1 MKLNEGQIGKTYIIK
16 KVNTGKDDEMR
27 SFLFSLGCYDGEPVT
42 IIDKKTNLIIAVK
55 DARYGID
62 KQLAEAIEI

>member
-16 KVNTGKDDEMR
+16 KVDTGKDDEMR

-42 IIDKKTNLIIAVK
+42 IIDKKANLIIAVK

>member
-16 KVNTGKDDEMR
+16 KVDTGKDDEMR

-42 IIDKKTNLIIAVK
+42 IIDKKVNLIITVK

>member
-16 KVNTGKDDEMR
+16 KVDTGKDNEMR

-42 IIDKKTNLIIAVK
+42 IIDKKTNLIITVK

>member
-16 KVNTGKDDEMR
+16 KVDTGKDDEMR

-62 KQLAEAIEI
+62 KQLADAIEI

>member
-16 KVNTGKDDEMR
+16 KVDTGKDNEMR

-42 IIDKKTNLIIAVK
+42 IIDKKTNLIIAIK

>member
-16 KVNTGKDDEMR
+16 KVDTGKDTEMR

-42 IIDKKTNLIIAVK
+42 IIDKKTNLIITVK

>member
-16 KVNTGKDDEMR
+16 KVDTGKDDEMR

>member
-16 KVNTGKDDEMR
+16 KVDTGKDDEMR

-62 KQLAEAIEI
+62 KQLADAIKI